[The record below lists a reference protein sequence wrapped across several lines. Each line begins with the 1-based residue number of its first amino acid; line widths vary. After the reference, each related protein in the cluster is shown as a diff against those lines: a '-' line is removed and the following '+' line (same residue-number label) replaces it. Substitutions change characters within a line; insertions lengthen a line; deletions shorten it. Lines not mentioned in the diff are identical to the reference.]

1 LLKGHEKEMF
11 AKLAHKF
18 RVPNPL
24 GKVDQSNMRDFSPSK
39 APSVTEP
46 SASTVPES
54 SSPDYHK
61 ILTEFYKKYNPS
73 KLADVG
79 RYLEKY
85 KVRRRNDGSNCIQ
98 MSAMATS
105 PNTFIHDLKGA

>member
-1 LLKGHEKEMF
+1 MF

-24 GKVDQSNMRDFSPSK
+24 GDVDQSNKRDFSPSK
-39 APSVTEP
+39 APSATEP

-73 KLADVG
+73 KLAEVG
-79 RYLEKY
+79 TQLNKY
-85 KVRRRNDGSNCIQ
+85 KVRRNDGSNCIQ
-98 MSAMATS
+98 MSAAIATS
-105 PNTFIHDLKGA
+105 PNNFFRDLKGA